1 MRQLLKKMGLFE
13 TEDEIEYLVSKAD
26 PYGLNEITYSGA
38 VQLLSSHMVSH
49 TTKDYQTIQ
58 IPVLEK
64 FSNINN

>member
-49 TTKDYQTIQ
+49 TT
-58 IPVLEK
+58 
-64 FSNINN
+64 

>member
-26 PYGLNEITYSGA
+26 QYGLNAITYSGA

-49 TTKDYQTIQ
+49 TTKDYQIQ